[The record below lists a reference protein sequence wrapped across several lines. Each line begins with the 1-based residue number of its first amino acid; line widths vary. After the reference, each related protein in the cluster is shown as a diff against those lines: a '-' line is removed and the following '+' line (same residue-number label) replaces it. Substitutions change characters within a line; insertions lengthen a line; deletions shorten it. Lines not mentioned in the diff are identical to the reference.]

1 MSAPFPNSQR
11 QGRWIQALLL
21 SLLAVGLNLLPI
33 RIFFGFELLL
43 GSSVA
48 VLAILLLGEIGL
60 LVAISAS
67 LITWKV
73 WGYPWCALT
82 MVAEQLWLLAYLHYF
97 SKSDRQRTNGRII
110 LADILFWITAGIP
123 LVFLMFGV
131 VINLD
136 PSSVLAL
143 GIKQSVN
150 GAINAT
156 LGLSLYLGF
165 RIAQSQG
172 NPAKAVSIHGLTIT
186 TVMLSVIV
194 PSLTLASIAT
204 AQVVEASQQGQLQRL
219 TLIARGV
226 AIATPKE
233 EAWIAESLHD
243 SGSLIEFERIARI
256 NRQANFQSNPGL
268 FKALAQTHASKVD
281 AFIQTR
287 GLKILVTNHV
297 SSLQRQL
304 INGYWKFELS
314 NSSLDPESV
323 VTATAGQDN
332 VVVVEPARELMVQVQ
347 RKTTRIIG
355 VLSWN
360 LLFAALISE
369 IIAQVI
375 AVQFNFGDSEAPEAG
390 KVPANEQVDRLG
402 RSLLPSA
409 LQQGF
414 IFDLNHLVG
423 LYDEKI
429 RENADLREN
438 LFSTMLKLKDSKREI
453 DGLSTIDPLTGCY
466 NRHQLYR
473 RLDFELQRSN
483 RDRSELSCMCFEVDH
498 FAQIRDHYGQ
508 VIADQVLVELAAD
521 IQARSRATDCLCRS
535 GEATFSLI
543 LPMCSGVAA
552 EGLAKSF
559 RDEVQGRML
568 AAELQEIS
576 VTISIGIS
584 CLKAGDDDS
593 ESLINRTENA
603 LYRAKMEGRN
613 RIVMI

>member
-1 MSAPFPNSQR
+1 LSAPFPNSQR

-48 VLAILLLGEIGL
+48 VLAILLFGEIGL

-67 LITWKV
+67 LITLKV

-82 MVAEQLWLLAYLHYF
+82 MVGEQLWLLVYLHYF
-97 SKSDRQRTNGRII
+97 NKSDRQRTNGRII
-110 LADILFWITAGIP
+110 LADILFWVTAGIP
-123 LVFLMFGV
+123 LIFLMFGV

-136 PSSVLAL
+136 PSSILAL

-150 GAINAT
+150 GAINTT

-194 PSLTLASIAT
+194 PSLTIASIAT
-204 AQVVEASQQGQLQRL
+204 GQVVEASQQGQLQRL
-219 TLIARGV
+219 MLIARGV
-226 AIATPKE
+226 VIATPKE
-233 EAWIAESLHD
+233 QAWIAESLHD
-243 SGSLIEFERIARI
+243 SGSLIEFERIGRI
-256 NRQANFQSNPGL
+256 NRQASFQSNPGL
-268 FKALAQTHASKVD
+268 LKVLAQTHISKVD
-281 AFIQTR
+281 AFIQAR
-287 GLKILVTNHV
+287 GLKILVANHM

-304 INGYWKFELS
+304 IDGYWKFELS
-314 NSSLDPESV
+314 NSSLGPESV
-323 VTATAGQDN
+323 LSATVGQDS
-332 VVVVEPARELMVQVQ
+332 VVVVEPARELIVQVQ

-369 IIAQVI
+369 IIAQAI
-375 AVQFNFGDSEAPEAG
+375 AVQFNFGDSEASEAG

-402 RSLLPSA
+402 RSLSSSLR
-409 LQQGF
+409 QGF
-414 IFDLNHLVG
+414 IFNLNHLVG

-438 LFSTMLKLKDSKREI
+438 LLSTMLKLKDAKQEI
-453 DGLSTIDPLTGCY
+453 DGLSTVDPLTGCY

-498 FAQIRDHYGQ
+498 YAQIRDHYGQ
-508 VIADQVLVELAAD
+508 VIAEQVLVELAAD

-543 LPMCSGVAA
+543 LPMCSGAAA
-552 EGLAKSF
+552 EGLARSF

-568 AAELQEIS
+568 AVELQEIS